1 MAYGNAERVDSMLQI
16 IIDFH
21 KKGNYSLDLPSSTVD
36 QTIQSMLSGDS
47 DAILRSEL
55 GLMGRFNRGLLN
67 KSHIPLFASFWKRFI
82 APLALRNT
90 PTLEDELNLLQAY
103 NFVSFLR
110 KFNLPQGTRVFSLH
124 PRTGEPNEVKDLGTL
139 PPGACGG
146 SRQIFENLHQELA
159 LMDYSFTEDGNETR
173 VFIEPLMLT
182 VYYDK
187 NVDSLTHLKVER
199 RHPTWAGPK

>member
-1 MAYGNAERVDSMLQI
+1 MAQERVDSMLQI

-21 KKGNYSLDLPSSTVD
+21 KKGNYSLELPSSTVE
-36 QTIQSMLSGDS
+36 QTIQFMLSGEDR

-90 PTLEDELNLLQAY
+90 PTFEDDLQLLQAY
-103 NFVSFLR
+103 KFVSFLR
-110 KFNLPQGTRVFSLH
+110 SFNLPPGTRVVALQGGL
-124 PRTGEPNEVKDLGTL
+124 GEPNEVKDLGTL
-139 PPGACGG
+139 PPGACEG
-146 SRQIFENLHQELA
+146 SRQIFENLHQELT

-173 VFIEPLMLT
+173 VFIEPLSLT
-182 VYYDK
+182 VYFDK
-187 NVDSLTHLKVER
+187 NVDSLTRLKVER
-199 RHPTWAGPK
+199 SVPTWVVK